1 MRKIGNFLVLITFL
15 AAIGLTGCSS
25 GGGADA
31 KDNTVAATVNGRN
44 VMLGEVERGVSQ
56 QTGGK
61 QSQLSQLELAQA
73 RLQVLGNL
81 IQREVLFQRAE
92 REKLLPTEDEITG
105 VINQQKTQSGM
116 TSEDFDKGLKEQNI
130 TMETLREEA
139 RKDLAITKLQDK
151 YSGKISIS
159 DKEVE
164 DFYTNNRQQFVN
176 ARGVALAMIMVDP
189 ADNSSQGIQND
200 AKSDAEAKLKIDN
213 IYQQLQGKADFA
225 TVARAKSEDINTLAR
240 GGDVGF
246 ASEDDLKNNGF
257 PPELVS
263 NMFGPMQVGDYTQP
277 VKFNSGKWYI
287 FKLAEK
293 RLQTENLTLESP
305 GVRQQITQGLIKQRK
320 QILDAALLEVA
331 INEAKIV
338 NNLAASM
345 LNNPGNLGLR
355 PAAQGTSPAPAS
367 GSQAPA
373 SQQTASPATSI
384 SPTSAKTGPSPSAKN
399 GGSTSG
405 PKPGSSPKS

>member
-1 MRKIGNFLVLITFL
+1 VRKIGNVLVLITFL
-15 AAIGLTGCSS
+15 AVIALTGCSS

-257 PPELVS
+257 PAELVS
-263 NMFGPMQVGDYTQP
+263 NMFGAMQVGDYTQP

-355 PAAQGTSPAPAS
+355 PAAQGTNPAPAS

-373 SQQTASPATSI
+373 PQQTASPATSI

-405 PKPGSSPKS
+405 PKPASSPKS